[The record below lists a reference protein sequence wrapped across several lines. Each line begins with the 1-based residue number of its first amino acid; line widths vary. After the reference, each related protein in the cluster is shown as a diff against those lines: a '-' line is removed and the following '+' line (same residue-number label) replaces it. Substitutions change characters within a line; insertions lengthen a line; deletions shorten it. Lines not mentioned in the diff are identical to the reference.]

1 VELALHNQQV
11 HRQHNNMREP
21 QTSEEVNEAISD
33 YTNLLNHSGW
43 KRVVVQL
50 DANIEFL
57 QGQLENGLESEKYD
71 DVKRL
76 RDKLTLMREM
86 RDTPQNMINRLQ
98 SPDPEPVNTDPFD
111 TKEDVAN
118 RKKQEV
124 DKEAEE

>member
-1 VELALHNQQV
+1 
-11 HRQHNNMREP
+11 MKEP